1 MRLFAIKTEPDPVS
15 FGEQTTLRLRVVFQN
30 REWRAIENMVLR
42 GNAAISAGA
51 LETELST
58 RISLEI

>member
-30 REWRAIENMVLR
+30 REWRAIENMVLGGKR
-42 GNAAISAGA
+42 SNISRSPRDGA
-51 LETELST
+51 KYKN
-58 RISLEI
+58 